1 MTTEPAKR
9 TLIVQAPLFAPYAD
23 VGHAIRLFDGEPV
36 KRVRETMKAI
46 YEQAGTPQSAV
57 DWSDPDTWINERLSG
72 ELRALARKVWD
83 GSGKT
88 LNPRYL
94 YGCYLF
100 INKLNLLD
108 QDDGIY
114 RLGERGRRF
123 LDNDEAILREL
134 DAMEGIPKLLSLVA
148 ERSPCKRGDILPAWS
163 DYLKAVSLFTTPKTF
178 ADTLA
183 LGFESGQRMSA
194 GTAKTLVEALG
205 QSGRCPFR
213 GATSPRPI
221 TPRAFPTSPSSPQS
235 LRRV

>member
-46 YEQAGTPQSAV
+46 YEQAGTPQSPV

-123 LDNDEAILREL
+123 LDNDEASKPIVSGAWRERN
-134 DAMEGIPKLLSLVA
+134 A
-148 ERSPCKRGDILPAWS
+148 
-163 DYLKAVSLFTTPKTF
+163 
-178 ADTLA
+178 
-183 LGFESGQRMSA
+183 
-194 GTAKTLVEALG
+194 
-205 QSGRCPFR
+205 
-213 GATSPRPI
+213 
-221 TPRAFPTSPSSPQS
+221 
-235 LRRV
+235 